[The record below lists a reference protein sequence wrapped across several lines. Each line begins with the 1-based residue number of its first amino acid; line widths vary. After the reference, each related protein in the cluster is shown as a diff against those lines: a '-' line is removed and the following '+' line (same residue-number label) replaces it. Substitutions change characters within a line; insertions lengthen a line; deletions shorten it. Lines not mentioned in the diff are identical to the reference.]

1 MDELS
6 FLGKKMLIFITCKS
20 PIFLPSSRASLP
32 ASQRKW
38 CGIDFIPHDPLARAL
53 PLARNLRTLFT
64 IPLERLK
71 YSYLEMV
78 CVLDSSTVIY
88 MPYCLKAS
96 AQVTLL

>member
-64 IPLERLK
+64 IQLE

-88 MPYCLKAS
+88 MPYGPKAS

>member
-20 PIFLPSSRASLP
+20 PIFLPSSHASLP

-53 PLARNLRTLFT
+53 PLARNPLIERMFFTPLTLN
-64 IPLERLK
+64 I
-71 YSYLEMV
+71 
-78 CVLDSSTVIY
+78 
-88 MPYCLKAS
+88 
-96 AQVTLL
+96 

>member
-20 PIFLPSSRASLP
+20 PIFLPSSHASLP

-53 PLARNLRTLFT
+53 PLARNPLIERMVFTPLTLN
-64 IPLERLK
+64 I
-71 YSYLEMV
+71 
-78 CVLDSSTVIY
+78 
-88 MPYCLKAS
+88 
-96 AQVTLL
+96 